1 MKTMRIVGF
10 VPSKLNSERLPRKNV
25 RILGNVPLVNYVVR
39 ILNKVELIDD
49 IIIFASEPSIVE
61 YVEKGLKYTFIERPA
76 YLDTNEAKVQDFVGE
91 FLKREKAEIIVLLHI
106 TSPFIKPETVLE
118 CLKKVISGE
127 NDSAFA
133 AQEVRKFAWYQGK
146 PLNYSLG
153 KPIPR
158 TQDMEPIL
166 FEQSG
171 LYIFRREVF
180 ETKAQRIGSNPFIKL
195 VSAFEGHDIDTL
207 EDFQLAELI
216 LEKQL
221 VR

>member
-1 MKTMRIVGF
+1 MRIVGF

-25 RILGNVPLVNYVVR
+25 RMLGNVPLINYVIR
-39 ILNKVELIDD
+39 TLNKVELIDD

-61 YVEKGLKYTFIERPA
+61 YIGKGLKYTFIERPA

-118 CLKKVISGE
+118 CLKNVISGK

-133 AQEVRKFAWYQGK
+133 AQEVRKFAWYQGS
-146 PLNYSLG
+146 PLNYSLE

-195 VSAFEGHDIDTL
+195 VNAFEGHDIDTL
-207 EDFQLAELI
+207 EDFQIAELI

>member
-1 MKTMRIVGF
+1 MRIVGF
-10 VPSKLNSERLPRKNV
+10 IPSKLNSERLPQKNV
-25 RILGNVPLVNYVVR
+25 RMLGNTPLVNYVMR
-39 ILNKVELIDD
+39 TLNKVELIDD
-49 IIIFASEPSIVE
+49 SIIFASEPSIVK
-61 YVEKGLKYTFIERPA
+61 YIEKGLKYTFMERPP

-106 TSPFIKPETVLE
+106 TSPFIKPETVSE

-133 AQEVRKFAWYQGK
+133 AQEVRRFAWYQGK
-146 PLNYSLG
+146 PLNYSLE

-158 TQDMEPIL
+158 TQDMEPIV

-171 LYIFRREVF
+171 LYVFRREVF
-180 ETKAQRIGSNPFIKL
+180 VTQAQRISSNPFIKL
-195 VSAFEGHDIDTL
+195 VNAFEGHDIDTL